1 MSRIWGGACALLF
14 KQGGAG
20 IDRVGLAAYQTL
32 RRNGLVIELSSLLNT
47 VTGTKRV
54 VMPKGGWTIT
64 GHEVRS
70 HSRGCATREIR
81 VGCKG

>member
-1 MSRIWGGACALLF
+1 M
-14 KQGGAG
+14 
-20 IDRVGLAAYQTL
+20 GLADYQTL

-47 VTGTKRV
+47 VAGTKRV
-54 VMPKGGWTIT
+54 VMSKGGWTIP

-70 HSRGCATREIR
+70 HSLGRAKREIR